1 MHKSNTHIIREN
13 HNLKK
18 RIEELE
24 KKLKGNQ
31 NFVKPHVPVK
41 EPVKINNEASL
52 SLSTILNSSSLLETA
67 STQRCCCCNS
77 AGSPSQTKGLCSF
90 YQIRCRLGT
99 KRNRPPSW
107 FVEKPKKRFF
117 TDIVLSQLPLFK
129 F

>member
-24 KKLKGNQ
+24 RKLKGNQ
-31 NFVKPHVPVK
+31 NFVKPIVSDKERVK
-41 EPVKINNEASL
+41 NCEDSL
-52 SLSTILNSSSLLETA
+52 SLSTILNSSSMIETA
-67 STQRCCCCNS
+67 TSQRCCCCNS
-77 AGSPSQTKGLCSF
+77 PGTPQGKGLCSF
-90 YQIRCRLGT
+90 YQIRCKIGT